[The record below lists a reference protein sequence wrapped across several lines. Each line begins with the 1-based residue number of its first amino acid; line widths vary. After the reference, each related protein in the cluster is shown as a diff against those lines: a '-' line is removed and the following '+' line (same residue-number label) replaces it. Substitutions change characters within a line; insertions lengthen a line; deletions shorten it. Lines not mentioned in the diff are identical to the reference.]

1 MELGLQQK
9 LALKQKITPQMIQS
23 ITFLQYN
30 LNDLN
35 QEVDKQVEENVL
47 LEKETHEIYSEEINT
62 LSNSKSEFEA
72 KSEFTL
78 NENTKL
84 EEIESKNDFNSDDW
98 KTYYENQGQNFE
110 GYKTRN
116 SDYDDLYDP
125 DKKGKD
131 DRTLKSHLLE
141 QAHIYFKDEF
151 DIKIAELLIEN
162 INYDGFLDEKITI
175 YGDKFNDKKER
186 EVIKQENIFD
196 HIVNKINTIYNDV
209 YQHDIIEEDDIQ
221 DVLNKIYT
229 FDPIGCGA
237 FSKIESLYIQ
247 AKLYDY
253 PVYVID
259 IIKNDLE
266 LLADNKIKELK
277 EKYNI
282 PDSKLIKAIELIKKL
297 EPIPGRQFYPEEPQ
311 NIEPEIRL
319 IKEGDNYRV
328 ELIKERIPTLRIS
341 NHYRKKLQDPNTDKE
356 TREYIEEKIQ
366 AAIHI
371 INAIKQRKK
380 TIVRVMDVIIRI
392 QKEFFDNGGNYDYFK
407 AITLKDV
414 AQELEL
420 DESTISR
427 ATSGK
432 YLISDIGIYE
442 LKHFFSTSV
451 KVIGGENQ
459 SMMQVKNL
467 IKRIIDNE
475 DKKKPLSD
483 AKISKILKEE
493 YNLNIL
499 RKTVGNYRKDM
510 DIPSTTKR
518 KKIL

>member
-23 ITFLQYN
+23 VTFLQYN
-30 LNDLN
+30 LTDLN
-35 QEVDKQVEENVL
+35 QEIDKQVEENVL

-62 LSNSKSEFEA
+62 INSSIPETEKEFPIETA
-72 KSEFTL
+72 
-78 NENTKL
+78 KL
-84 EEIESKNDFNSDDW
+84 EEIEKKNEFSIEDW
-98 KTYYENQGQNFE
+98 KAHYENGGQTFE

-125 DKKGKD
+125 DKKGKNTK
-131 DRTLKSHLLE
+131 TLKSHLLE
-141 QAHIYFKDEF
+141 QANIHLKDEF
-151 DIKIAELLIEN
+151 DRKIAELLVEN
-162 INYDGFLDEKITI
+162 INYDGFLDETITI
-175 YGDKFNDKKER
+175 YSDKLNDKKER
-186 EVIKQENIFD
+186 EIIKQENIFD
-196 HIVNKINTIYNDV
+196 HIINKINKIYNKI
-209 YQHDIIEEDDIQ
+209 YNNDIIEEDDIQ

-247 AKLYDY
+247 AKLYNY
-253 PVYVID
+253 PSYVID

-282 PDSKLIKAIELIKKL
+282 PDSKLIKAIKLIKKL

-319 IKEGDNYRV
+319 IKEGNNYRV
-328 ELIKERIPTLRIS
+328 ELIKERIPSLRIS
-341 NHYRKKLQDPNTDKE
+341 NHYRKQLMDPNTDKE

-380 TIVRVMDVIIRI
+380 TIIRVMEVIIKI
-392 QKEFFDNGGNYDYFK
+392 QKDFFDNSGNYDFFK

-467 IKRIIDNE
+467 IKKIIDNE

-493 YNLNIL
+493 HNLNIL
-499 RKTVGNYRKDM
+499 RKTIGNYRKYL

>member
-23 ITFLQYN
+23 VTFLQYN
-30 LNDLN
+30 LTDLN

-62 LSNSKSEFEA
+62 INSQKSETE
-72 KSEFTL
+72 KEFSIKT
-78 NENTKL
+78 TKL
-84 EEIESKNDFNSDDW
+84 EEIENKNEFSLEDW
-98 KTYYENQGQNFE
+98 KSHYENGGQTFE
-110 GYKTRN
+110 GYKARN

-125 DKKGKD
+125 DKKGKNTK
-131 DRTLKSHLLE
+131 TLKSHLLE
-141 QAHIYFKDEF
+141 QANIHLKDEF
-151 DIKIAELLIEN
+151 DRKTAELLIEN
-162 INYDGFLDEKITI
+162 INYDGFLDETVAI
-175 YGDKFNDKKER
+175 YGDKFNEKKER
-186 EVIKQENIFD
+186 IVIRQENIFD
-196 HIVNKINTIYNDV
+196 HIINKINAIYDNN
-209 YQHDIIEEDDIQ
+209 IIEEEDVQ

-237 FSKIESLYIQ
+237 FSKLESLYIQ
-247 AKLYDY
+247 SKYYEY
-253 PVYVID
+253 PSYVVE

-266 LLADNKIKELK
+266 LLAENKIKELK
-277 EKYNI
+277 EKYNV
-282 PDSKLIKAIELIKKL
+282 PDSKLIRAINLIKKL

-311 NIEPEIRL
+311 NVEPEIRL
-319 IKEGDNYRV
+319 IKEGENYRV
-328 ELIKERIPTLRIS
+328 ELIKERIPSLRIS
-341 NHYRKKLQDPNTDKE
+341 NHYRKQLMDPNTDKE

-380 TIVRVMDVIIRI
+380 TIIRVMEVIIKI
-392 QKEFFDNGGNYDYFK
+392 QKEFFDNGGNYDTFK

-467 IKRIIDNE
+467 IKKIIDNE

-493 YNLNIL
+493 HNLNIL
-499 RKTVGNYRKDM
+499 RKTVGNYRKDL